1 MLTTHARRG
10 LILAGL
16 LASALS
22 AGFFYTYSISV
33 MPGLAAAD
41 PSSAIRAMQGINAV
55 IRTPVFAFAFF
66 GALLFPLAVSLAA
79 WISRARQVAV
89 LAFLSV
95 VLYGLGVF
103 AVTFLVNVPL
113 NEALASAN
121 PTSDTAAR
129 IWPATMAPGRFGTM
143 YVPPA
148 PVWLYSEFALP
159 FRVGMVDRLE
169 TGNESAST
177 VPAGSCLFDWLR
189 GIKPAVVGG

>member
-1 MLTTHARRG
+1 MLMTYVQHC
-10 LILAGL
+10 LIMAGL

-79 WISRARQVAV
+79 WIGRARQVAV

-95 VLYGLGVF
+95 SS
-103 AVTFLVNVPL
+103 T
-113 NEALASAN
+113 ALACS
-121 PTSDTAAR
+121 R
-129 IWPATMAPGRFGTM
+129 
-143 YVPPA
+143 
-148 PVWLYSEFALP
+148 
-159 FRVGMVDRLE
+159 
-169 TGNESAST
+169 
-177 VPAGSCLFDWLR
+177 
-189 GIKPAVVGG
+189 

>member
-1 MLTTHARRG
+1 MKQHRRMLTIHARHG

-33 MPGLAAAD
+33 MPGLAATD

-66 GALLFPLAVSLAA
+66 GSLVFPLAVALSA
-79 WISRARQVAV
+79 WIGRARQVAV
-89 LAFLSV
+89 LACLSAA
-95 VLYGLGVF
+95 LYSLGVF

-121 PTSDTAAR
+121 PTSDTAAS
-129 IWPATMAPGRFGTM
+129 IWASYYGPWTVWNYARAVCASLAFGLFAAAVVVHFRQPSPG
-143 YVPPA
+143 
-148 PVWLYSEFALP
+148 
-159 FRVGMVDRLE
+159 
-169 TGNESAST
+169 SASST
-177 VPAGSCLFDWLR
+177 P
-189 GIKPAVVGG
+189 KPI

>member
-1 MLTTHARRG
+1 MLTTRARHG

-55 IRTPVFAFAFF
+55 IRTPVFAFGFL
-66 GALLFPLAVSLAA
+66 GALLFPFAASLAA
-79 WISRARQVAV
+79 WIGRARQVAV
-89 LAFLSV
+89 LAFLSA

-113 NEALASAN
+113 NEALAGAN
-121 PTSDTAAR
+121 PTSDTAASLWANYYGPWTAWNHVR
-129 IWPATMAPGRFGTM
+129 AVCASLAFG
-143 YVPPA
+143 
-148 PVWLYSEFALP
+148 LFA
-159 FRVGMVDRLE
+159 
-169 TGNESAST
+169 A
-177 VPAGSCLFDWLR
+177 A
-189 GIKPAVVGG
+189 AVVHFRQPSSGSAALTPNEIERPVREIEMLS

>member
-22 AGFFYTYSISV
+22 AGFFYTYSVSV

-55 IRTPVFAFAFF
+55 IRTPTFAFAFF
-66 GALLFPLAVSLAA
+66 GALLFPLAASLAA
-79 WISRARQVAV
+79 WIGRARQVAL
-89 LAFLSV
+89 LAFLSAA
-95 VLYGLGVF
+95 LYGLGVF

-121 PTSDTAAR
+121 PTSDTAASLWANYYGPWTTWNHVR
-129 IWPATMAPGRFGTM
+129 TVCACLAFG
-143 YVPPA
+143 
-148 PVWLYSEFALP
+148 LFAAAAVVH
-159 FRVGMVDRLE
+159 FRRPSS
-169 TGNESAST
+169 ESASST
-177 VPAGSCLFDWLR
+177 PSR
-189 GIKPAVVGG
+189 IERP